1 MVKALAALVDAIC
14 VPANA
19 RESLTSL
26 LFFMRYIWQLMP
38 DEDSEDGEGDE
49 DDEDDEDEDER

>member
-26 LFFMRYIWQLMP
+26 LFFMRYMRRGFDCFRLLGGILKAK
-38 DEDSEDGEGDE
+38 
-49 DDEDDEDEDER
+49 